1 MDSRTTECSF
11 EYNVVQASYWKI
23 TIKLFRANPSD
34 ITFPRSVYGLST
46 HLHNFD
52 HDEDKESNKNMHI
65 LICILPMATT

>member
-1 MDSRTTECSF
+1 MDSGTTNECSF
-11 EYNVVQASYWKI
+11 ECNVVQASYWKI

-34 ITFPRSVYGLST
+34 YVSSVYGLST